1 MTLPAERV
9 STVRALVAGDAP
21 QVVDLLRADPIANCF
36 LLSRVAVAGLDP
48 YRLGGEIFGAF
59 DGDRLLGGVYHGA
72 NLVPFSTDELMRM
85 HLADRLR
92 PMVRRASSI
101 VGPGEEVLDL
111 WRWLEPAW
119 GPAREVRVSQP
130 LLAISQDPLV
140 PAARDLRVAE
150 PVDLDV
156 LVPSCVAMFTEEV
169 GVSPLDG
176 NGGSLYRS
184 RVAEIVNRGNAFVQM
199 VNGELVFKAEVGSV
213 AHGVAQVQGVWVPP
227 HLRRRG
233 LATAGMAALVQLV
246 RAQIAPTVSLYVNH
260 YNVGARLCYERVGF
274 TRVGE
279 FATVLI

>member
-1 MTLPAERV
+1 MTLPIERI
-9 STVRALVAGDAP
+9 STVRALVGSDALQLTGLL
-21 QVVDLLRADPIANCF
+21 QVDPIANCF
-36 LLSRVAVAGLDP
+36 LLSRLGVAGLDP
-48 YRLGGEIFGAF
+48 YRLGGEVFGAF

-92 PMVRRASSI
+92 PMVRRASSV
-101 VGPGEEVLDL
+101 VGPCDEVLDL

-119 GPAREVRVSQP
+119 GPAREVRFSQP
-130 LLAISQDPLV
+130 LLAISRDPHV
-140 PAARDLRVAE
+140 SGAHDLRVAE

-156 LVPSCVAMFTEEV
+156 LLPSCVAMFSEEV

-176 NGGSLYRS
+176 NGGSFYRS
-184 RVAEIVNRGNAFVQM
+184 RVADIVNRGHAFMQLRH
-199 VNGELVFKAEVGSV
+199 GEVVFKAEIGSV
-213 AHGVAQVQGVWVPP
+213 AEGVAQVQGVWVPP

-233 LATAGMAALVQLV
+233 LATAGMAALVDLV
-246 RAQIAPTVSLYVNH
+246 RARIAPTVSLYVNH

-274 TRVGE
+274 ERVGE

>member
-9 STVRALVAGDAP
+9 SSVRALVGSDAP
-21 QVVDLLRADPIANCF
+21 QVLEILRADPIANCF
-36 LLSRVAVAGLDP
+36 LLARNAIAGLDP

-92 PMVRRASSI
+92 PMVRRASSL
-101 VGPGEEVLDL
+101 VGPGDEVLDL

-130 LLAISQDPLV
+130 LLAMSQDPLV
-140 PAARDLRVAE
+140 PGAPDLRVAE
-150 PVDLDV
+150 PADLDV
-156 LVPSCVAMFTEEV
+156 LLPSCVAMFTEEV
-169 GVSPLDG
+169 GISPLDG
-176 NGGSLYRS
+176 NGGSFYRS
-184 RVAEIVNRGNAFVQM
+184 RVAEIVNRGHAFVQM
-199 VNGELVFKAEVGSV
+199 MNGEVIFKAEIGSV
-213 AHGVAQVQGVWVPP
+213 AQGVAQVQGVWVPP

-233 LATAGMAALVQLV
+233 LATAGMAALVHHI
-246 RAQIAPTVSLYVNH
+246 RARIAPTVSLYVNH